1 MFSQVLLKET
11 KRLCRQYEIKP
22 LRRRGQNF
30 LINDFFIK
38 KVLQVADLK
47 KQDVVLEIGAGMGT
61 LTKEIAGEVRKVIA
75 VEIDK
80 KLAEVLRQELK
91 KHDNVEVIQGS
102 ILDSECLN
110 AMALRGYGGYK
121 IIANLPFNI
130 TGAVLRQFLSK
141 KHQPESMILILQKE
155 VGQRIVSQPPKM
167 SRLSVMVQFY
177 SQVRIISQIKK
188 DNFWPKP
195 KVDSVILK
203 IIPHKYPI
211 SICGGSTPTSCTDD
225 FFQIV
230 KAGFSSPRKYLL
242 NNLVNGD
249 IMNKE
254 KSIEVFQ
261 TLGFN
266 PKIRA
271 QELSV
276 KDWSRLVQKIKS
288 LNSF

>member
-1 MFSQVLLKET
+1 VLKEI
-11 KRLCRQYEIKP
+11 KDICQQYEIKP

-38 KVLQVADLK
+38 KVLQAADLK
-47 KQDVVLEIGAGMGT
+47 EQDVVLEIGAGLGA
-61 LTKEIAGEVRKVIA
+61 LTKEIAKKVKKVIA

-80 KLAEVLRQELK
+80 KLIEVLKQELK
-91 KHDNVEVIQGS
+91 EYKNVEIVQGS
-102 ILDSECLN
+102 ILDSKCSN
-110 AMALRGYGGYK
+110 IQMSQCSNGFK
-121 IIANLPFNI
+121 IVTNLPFNI
-130 TGAVLRQFLSK
+130 TGAVLRQFLSREY
-141 KHQPESMILILQKE
+141 QPELMVIILQKE
-155 VGQRIVSQPPKM
+155 VGKRIVAQPPKM

-177 SQVRIISQIKK
+177 SQVKIISQIKK

-203 IIPHKYPI
+203 IIPH
-211 SICGGSTPTSCTDD
+211 GGSTRADN
-225 FFQIV
+225 FFQII

-242 NNLVNGD
+242 NNLVKGG

-254 KSIEVFQ
+254 KGIEIFQ

-266 PKIRA
+266 PKIRS

-276 KDWSRLVQKIKS
+276 KDWILLEISARGGS
-288 LNSF
+288 ASG